1 MSSDIITSAPRPE
14 DLPPPLA
21 PAAPGARRRS
31 GAGAPSPA
39 GAPAARAGWRGA
51 LESLAETLIRSL
63 AAAPPVRA
71 LEAFVDRRLAAE
83 DAKRR
88 AAEAAA
94 AGHALRV
101 YAQLTEGEQRMVD
114 DLLRG
119 GALDDVLATV
129 VRRSED
135 EALDLLRR
143 RLGTIEPVVTAASLA
158 RQIGR
163 MRGRLTSEEY
173 DRVILRLPHLSS
185 DEQQALHAHLCA
197 MTPDDAAML
206 LRSYLRPGRH

>member
-14 DLPPPLA
+14 DLPPTRGP
-21 PAAPGARRRS
+21 
-31 GAGAPSPA
+31 
-39 GAPAARAGWRGA
+39 RASTSSSFWRTA
-51 LESLAETLIRSL
+51 LESLAHALIRSI
-63 AAAPPVRA
+63 ASAPPVRA
-71 LEAFVDRRLAAE
+71 LEDFVARRLAAE
-83 DAKRR
+83 DAKQQ

-94 AGHALRV
+94 AAHALRV
-101 YAQLTEGEQRMVD
+101 YGQLAEGEQRMVD

-119 GALDDVLATV
+119 GALDDALATI
-129 VRRSED
+129 VRRTEH

-143 RLGTIEPVVTAASLA
+143 RLGTIEPVVSAASLA
-158 RQIGR
+158 RQIGG
-163 MRGRLTSEEY
+163 MRARLTSEEY